1 MARSHDGVD
10 PPKTSSPGR
19 PARTAERELLA
30 HARELGVAPT
40 TSALLAAERRT
51 AMSIDPRVSDA
62 AFDRACDRARRALS
76 LQPLPQTVLSG
87 FTRVIDAKLTLSP
100 SVVQA
105 LCSAVAHKDGGPDQL
120 MDAIDHGPGGGAIV
134 WARPKNLVEFV
145 ASIVRQLVLGGG
157 ASMQLQIAAE
167 HATFLEHVL
176 RDEGEPL
183 RLAMGGAGAFAS
195 NVLSALPPV
204 RPRFFASDPLPA
216 KIAERFAERVEIVD
230 AAGQSVTPHKHSAPS
245 EARINFSCEYTA
257 GQALAVLGRKNIKIN
272 GHLVEPSTS
281 GSGRVILGTKAKD
294 VVPGFGYVDD
304 DALFAMAQQTDTA
317 FLVGTHYLTQGSP
330 AEAQQA
336 ALALASSLR
345 RMKAHN
351 PKLLRHHQYVIPKQ
365 ASNEGVVMAATK
377 GAWDSLSMNAVEAP
391 ALVASLREAGLT
403 ARGKGVGEHH
413 DRARS
418 EEPAAMLESALC
430 IKDGMSLC
438 RVHFHGLLGDLIVI
452 DDGPGVDVDR
462 TRLALLRARQLAS
475 MKAANDSGEIK
486 GADDLFDVV
495 PVVQGKC
502 LAAVERFADAITS
515 RYHLDDAGRS
525 QVAAEWHYFDPS
537 SKQHVF
543 FVPSRGIH
551 ERSGGTVSLGDT
563 IDIAA
568 LVFSRTETKPKL
580 PPRLQTA

>member
-1 MARSHDGVD
+1 MTDGID
-10 PPKTSSPGR
+10 AALPASLTR
-19 PARTAERELLA
+19 PQRTAQRELTA
-30 HARELGVAPT
+30 HAREMGVAP
-40 TSALLAAERRT
+40 SASAIAAAERS
-51 AMSIDPRVSDA
+51 AAIAADPRVTTA
-62 AFDRACDRARRALS
+62 AFDRACDRARRAIS
-76 LQPLPQTVLSG
+76 LQPQPQTVLSG

-120 MDAIDHGPGGGAIV
+120 LDAIDHGPGDGAIV

-145 ASIVRQLVLGGG
+145 ASIVRQLALGGG
-157 ASMQLQIAAE
+157 ASMQLQISAE
-167 HATFLEHVL
+167 HAAFLEGVL
-176 RDEGEPL
+176 KDNGAPL

-204 RPRFFASDPLPA
+204 RPRFFAHDPLPA
-216 KIAERFAERVEIVD
+216 TIAERFAERVEIVD
-230 AAGQSVTPHKHSAPS
+230 ATGSRTTPHKHSAPS
-245 EARINFSCEYTA
+245 EARINFSCEYSA
-257 GQALAVLGRKNIKIN
+257 GQALVVLGRKSITIN
-272 GHLVEPSTS
+272 GHVVEPATS

-294 VVPGFGYVDD
+294 VVPGFGGVSD
-304 DALFAMAQQTDTA
+304 DALATMAQQTDTA

-330 AEAQQA
+330 AEAMQA
-336 ALALASSLR
+336 ALALARSLQ
-345 RMKAHN
+345 RMKAEN
-351 PKLLRHHQYVIPKQ
+351 PKLLRHHQYVLPKQ
-365 ASNEGVVMAATK
+365 ASNESVVMAATK
-377 GAWDSLSMNAVEAP
+377 GSFDSLSMNAVEAP
-391 ALVASLREAGLT
+391 ALVARLRGAKMTTLGAGID
-403 ARGKGVGEHH
+403 EHQ
-413 DRARS
+413 DRTRS
-418 EEPAAMLESALC
+418 EEPAHMIDSALC
-430 IKDGMSLC
+430 IKDAMTLS

-486 GADDLFDVV
+486 CADDLFDVV
-495 PVVQGKC
+495 PVVSGKC
-502 LAAVERFADAITS
+502 LAAVERFADAISS
-515 RYHLDDAGRS
+515 RYHLDEAARS
-525 QVAAEWHYFDPS
+525 LVAAEWHYFDPR
-537 SKQHVF
+537 SKQHLF